1 MFFKKKKENKV
12 TKDQIRV
19 VEEIQYIDEIIRMF
33 RDDYQHL
40 DWLGWN
46 KRCNFDYGFFY
57 NNIEYEEIIEQHIK
71 KRIKELENK
80 KMKLIA
86 GDDE

>member
-1 MFFKKKKENKV
+1 MFFRKKKENKV

-19 VEEIQYIDEIIRMF
+19 VKEIQYIDEKIRMF

-46 KRCNFDYGFFY
+46 KRWDLDYGFFY
-57 NNIEYEEIIEQHIK
+57 NNSEYEEIIEQHIK
-71 KRIKELENK
+71 KRIKELEK
-80 KMKLIA
+80 EKMKLIA
-86 GDDE
+86 GDT